1 MKRDPEEEE
10 GEEEEAGRH
19 VGEERARKKAKPLNL
34 KIHSSVAGSCEN
46 LPTQRSPL
54 HSDHS
59 LRSYF
64 FPSLVPS
71 TPPVHA
77 SDAPTAKW
85 QRVIFGDESRFFVME
100 TTNASLSEGTVVS
113 TKLL

>member
-1 MKRDPEEEE
+1 MIHLLFFCNSPATYDSIFCFP
-10 GEEEEAGRH
+10 H
-19 VGEERARKKAKPLNL
+19 RAKKKAKPLNL

-59 LRSYF
+59 LRSFF

-77 SDAPTAKW
+77 ETPSASMYQHLSRYTPPTAVCLVLSYTK
-85 QRVIFGDESRFFVME
+85 ESGLTFIM
-100 TTNASLSEGTVVS
+100 TML
-113 TKLL
+113 